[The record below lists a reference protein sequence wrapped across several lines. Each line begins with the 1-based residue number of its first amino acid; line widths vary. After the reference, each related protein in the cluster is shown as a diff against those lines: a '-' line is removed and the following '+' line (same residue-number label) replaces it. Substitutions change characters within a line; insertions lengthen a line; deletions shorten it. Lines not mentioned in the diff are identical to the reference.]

1 MAGMKERDGN
11 SGGPHKLPLLLI
23 IAAGAVLTALR
34 IYIGCRIPMILKGD
48 YAADDVLMMR
58 YADSLLKGEWLGAFR
73 GATLTKVAG
82 YSVYAAI
89 LSKLNIPHTVGSTVL
104 FCFCLFL
111 FCTAFYKLYPNIRV
125 IFAMYI
131 FILFTPIMLNTD
143 SIQKTYRVGFLV
155 MMTFLLIA
163 SVTGLFGTI
172 LRKQHLLRTLFWSL
186 MSAVSLVWFWF
197 TKEDGIWLM
206 PFVVCGLLISLLVLF
221 FGDQEGGTE
230 SRVNSG
236 GTDGSGSAEL
246 SGGTDGSGSADFSG
260 GTGAAGTAGRARKA
274 VCVAAI
280 MFPLVCLGIS
290 SYAVRAVN
298 RHYYGEFAVTDR
310 NDTYYSKVISD
321 LYHIDDGE
329 QPLIIWLRR
338 SGLEKAFEV
347 SPTLAEAKFYIDY
360 MYLGSWAVGEDGEMH
375 GDNIYWAL
383 REAFEFNG
391 LYKKGGAAVNEHYKK
406 IHEELTAAFENG
418 TLPKDTESIYI
429 SSGGRGMTR
438 KEIAEY
444 FPGGMRRILSRMLH
458 YSNNVTEAAP
468 STGPEENIQM
478 MADIVKSPYVFS
490 DGSNAGEFALP
501 IALAEKVT
509 AVYAAV
515 GVPLTGAAFA
525 GFLLFG
531 LGMLIGLFR
540 KNFDRVPIML
550 VSVGAG
556 SCALVYTFGI
566 LWFCAW
572 NSLDLA
578 YEYLGPVI
586 LIMNVLQILG
596 ISFLVCEIRNLMRFA
611 VKKVK
616 EGDVHDEKKSKLFNG
631 GSDDPDTES

>member
-1 MAGMKERDGN
+1 MTDARGRDENRRGRRL
-11 SGGPHKLPLLLI
+11 LPLLLI

-82 YSVYAAI
+82 YSVYAAL
-89 LSKLNIPHTVGSTVL
+89 LSKLNIPHTVGSTV
-104 FCFCLFL
+104 FFVFCLIL
-111 FCTAFYKLYPNIRV
+111 FCTAVYKLYPNIRV
-125 IFAMYI
+125 IFAVYVFM
-131 FILFTPIMLNTD
+131 LFTPIMLNTD

-155 MMTFLLIA
+155 MMTLLLIA

-172 LRKQHLLRTLFWSL
+172 LRKQHLLRTLFWSF

-206 PFVVCGLLISLLVLF
+206 PFVVCGLLISLFVLF
-221 FGDQEGGTE
+221 LGDKEGGTE
-230 SRVNSG
+230 SRDNSG
-236 GTDGSGSAEL
+236 GTDGSGSAD
-246 SGGTDGSGSADFSG
+246 SSDGTRS
-260 GTGAAGTAGRARKA
+260 AGTAGRVRKA
-274 VCVAAI
+274 LCVAAI
-280 MFPLVCLGIS
+280 IFPLVCLGIS
-290 SYAVRAVN
+290 FYAVRAVN

-391 LYKKGGAAVNEHYKK
+391 LYEQGGAAVNEHYRK

-418 TLPKDTESIYI
+418 TLPKDTESVYI

-438 KEIAEY
+438 KEIADY
-444 FPGGMRRILSRMLH
+444 FPGSMRRILSRMLH

-468 STGPEENIQM
+468 STGPEENIRM

-501 IALAEKVT
+501 IALAQKVT

-540 KNFDRVPIML
+540 KNADRVPIML
-550 VSVGAG
+550 VSVGTG
-556 SCALVYTFGI
+556 LCGLVYTFGI

-586 LIMNVLQILG
+586 LIINILQILG
-596 ISFLVCEIRNLMRFA
+596 ISFLVCEIRNLMRSA
-611 VKKVK
+611 GKMK
-616 EGDVHDEKKSKLFNG
+616 EGDKHDEKKSSLFDG
-631 GSDDPDTES
+631 GTDDPYTEP